1 MSIPP
6 WRSLLALEILFVLT
20 WNSGFIG
27 AEYGLPYAGAFTLL
41 LWRYLLLT
49 GLIAAVLA
57 VRGRLR
63 WPGAPAASLAALVGV
78 LAHGGWLGCVLL
90 ALQLGAPAGMIALVT
105 ALQPLLTGAFSGP
118 VVGEPTS
125 GRQWAGLVLG
135 FLGVVIA
142 VGARLVGEAEVP
154 TVAYLLPF
162 LSVLAITAAS
172 LIQRRMERSSSV
184 HRLPVDLAMFFQSG
198 ATAIAMVIPALMVEG
213 LATDWTGPF
222 MATMAWLVL
231 VVSLGSYGLMWVLIA
246 RSDATRVAS
255 LFYLSPPV
263 TMVMAWLAFGDTV
276 TPTDILGLAV
286 AAIGVAL
293 VHTAKRH

>member
-1 MSIPP
+1 MTQPP
-6 WRSLLALEILFVLT
+6 WRSLLVLEVLFVLT

-49 GLIAAVLA
+49 ALIATFLA

-63 WPGAPAASLAALVGV
+63 WPGTPAAGVAALVGV

-118 VVGEPTS
+118 VVGEPT
-125 GRQWAGLVLG
+125 GARQWAGLVLG

-142 VGARLVGEAEVP
+142 VGARLAGEEEVP
-154 TVAYLLPF
+154 TVAYVLPF

-172 LIQRRMERSSSV
+172 LIQRRMDRFESP
-184 HRLPVDLAMFFQSG
+184 HRLPVELAMFYQSA
-198 ATAIAMVIPALMVEG
+198 ATAVAMFLPAVMVEG
-213 LATDWTGPF
+213 LATAWTGPF
-222 MATMAWLVL
+222 MATMAWLVV

-246 RSDATRVAS
+246 RRDATRVAS

-276 TPTDILGLAV
+276 TPADILGLAV
-286 AAIGVAL
+286 AATGVAL
-293 VHTAKRH
+293 VHRGSRN

>member
-1 MSIPP
+1 MSQPP
-6 WRSLLALEILFVLT
+6 WRSLLVLEALFVLT

-49 GLIAAVLA
+49 GLIATVLA
-57 VRGRLR
+57 LRGRLL
-63 WPGAPAASLAALVGV
+63 WPGTPAAGLAALVGV

-118 VVGEPTS
+118 VVGEPT
-125 GRQWAGLVLG
+125 GARQWAGLVLG

-142 VGARLVGEAEVP
+142 VGARLAGEEEVP

-162 LSVLAITAAS
+162 LSVLAITTAS
-172 LIQRRMERSSSV
+172 LIQRRMDRFESV
-184 HRLPVDLAMFFQSG
+184 HRLPVDLAMFYQSG
-198 ATAIAMVIPALMVEG
+198 ATAIAMVLPAVMVEG
-213 LATDWTGPF
+213 LATTWTGTF
-222 MATMAWLVL
+222 MATMAWLVV

-246 RSDATRVAS
+246 RRDATRVAS

-286 AAIGVAL
+286 AATGVAL
-293 VHTAKRH
+293 VHGGSRP